1 MSKIVS
7 VVTEKPQTTSLIKS
21 IINEWPWDKKKE
33 PQPTE
38 ADEPIADDEGETPDI
53 ELKAL
58 DTFSGKLIQSAPN
71 TSRYV
76 IKLPASSIRPLYFDK
91 AGPENLVKSLN
102 DAVLTKFITNPT
114 KAAGKNGAV
123 LQKMPDNFKFS
134 DQLKGTGGA
143 NFAILLDVP
152 DEISKKLE
160 AAKSAGESGVNEAR
174 TVLIEALAHKFYVMV
189 LNISAASKIADK
201 VDAAGTDLDSVSHA
215 LTPNILVAM
224 PKAGEVK
231 VIRDAI
237 MELSDEQPASTDK
250 PEAGKEAAETDDDK
264 AKDKELDA
272 EPEAPKSVQQQ
283 FKSLLDNLGSADAKT
298 FNQITQLLADI
309 GQAADK
315 KKKMAEI
322 SNLVADD

>member
-7 VVTEKPQTTSLIKS
+7 VVTEKPQTNSLLKS

-33 PQPTE
+33 EPKKE
-38 ADEPIADDEGETPDI
+38 DEPIADDEGETPDI

-102 DAVLTKFITNPT
+102 DAALTKFIANPT

-143 NFAILLDVP
+143 NYAILLDVP

-160 AAKSAGESGVNEAR
+160 AAKSAGDAGLNEAR
-174 TVLIEALAHKFYVMV
+174 TVLIEALAHKFYVLV
-189 LNISAASKIADK
+189 LNISAASKIAEK
-201 VDAAGTDLDSVSHA
+201 VDAAGTDLDAVSHA

-237 MELSDEQPASTDK
+237 MELNDDQPSEKTDDK
-250 PEAGKEAAETDDDK
+250 SDDK
-264 AKDKELDA
+264 AKDTEDK
-272 EPEAPKSVQQQ
+272 PEAAPEVPKTVQQQ
-283 FKSLLDNLGSADAKT
+283 FKSLLDKLGETDDAT
-298 FNQITQLLADI
+298 FNHIAQLLADI

-322 SNLVADD
+322 SNLVSDD